1 MKIGLRI
8 LLGYFLIVGLAAW
21 FLLNVFMEQVKPGVR
36 STLEDTLVDTSQ
48 LLASLVAPDMRAG
61 ALANSPVVA
70 RMQDYARHGVDI
82 NINGRQI
89 HSDGNGTLPKAE
101 ITPQGDL
108 LIEGKAVTITA
119 AQRAELLAYR
129 GQILGIAE
137 AGMAIGAQGANIA
150 GHAVSGAIGAIFGG
164 KDGEKEFEKK
174 MEAEAAKIEA
184 EAMKLCTR
192 LPALMAGQQALAA
205 SLPEFKPYA
214 RMTQADVDDCG
225 KDVGKD
231 KGVAVTSG

>member
-1 MKIGLRI
+1 MKHAHGLT
-8 LLGYFLIVGLAAW
+8 LA
-21 FLLNVFMEQVKPGVR
+21 
-36 STLEDTLVDTSQ
+36 
-48 LLASLVAPDMRAG
+48 LLAGISLAGCSQPPAPPAPPAAPAPPTAAADQSFIGRHVGG
-61 ALANSPVVA
+61 AIEQARKELATQNISIGDG
-70 RMQDYARHGVDI
+70 MDI

-108 LIEGKAVTITA
+108 LIEGKAVAITA

-150 GHAVSGAIGAIFGG
+150 GHALSGAVGAIFGG

-174 MEAEAAKIEA
+174 IEAEAVKIEA
-184 EAMKLCTR
+184 EAMKICTR
-192 LPALMAGQQALAA
+192 LPGLMAGQQALAA

-214 RMTQADVDDCG
+214 RMTQEDIDDCG
-225 KDVGKD
+225 KDVGKG
-231 KGVAVTSG
+231 KGVAISSGA

>member
-1 MKIGLRI
+1 MKHAHGLTLA
-8 LLGYFLIVGLAAW
+8 LLAGMSLAACSEPPAPPAPPAAPAPPTAADQS
-21 FLLNVFMEQVKPGVR
+21 FIGRHVGGAIEQARK
-36 STLEDTLVDTSQ
+36 E
-48 LLASLVAPDMRAG
+48 LATQNISIGDGM
-61 ALANSPVVA
+61 
-70 RMQDYARHGVDI
+70 DI

-150 GHAVSGAIGAIFGG
+150 GHALSGAVGAIFGG
-164 KDGEKEFEKK
+164 KESEKKFEKK
-174 MEAEAAKIEA
+174 IEAEAAKIEA
-184 EAMKLCTR
+184 EAMKICTR